1 MLTRNNIVAALM
13 ASALAAAHPA
23 SGVMQVD
30 TFKELHS
37 LGLEEARGR
46 IVANLKG
53 VVTFVRV
60 DGFVLA
66 PDAKRDQNAVFVK
79 YPSGGE
85 GVLRVNEGDRL
96 MVDGRTC
103 VWENI
108 PAVEASIVTRLG
120 TEELPQPRT
129 AKWHDVRK
137 GWRNLRRARQYGTVV
152 AIDFEF
158 DNDGACQTLLTL
170 HYWIYDI
177 RVQVAGEVTGDAAR
191 VGSEIEVVG
200 ITRNIIDE
208 NSDVI
213 SSFIEVSSPG
223 NVRLIASGSLN
234 KETVILVALT
244 SVASCAALVLL
255 VVWLR
260 GVARSRRMA
269 IIAAERR
276 RMAAD
281 LHDTIEQHLAAVR
294 ILISIALGED
304 GVTGAAAE
312 TLAKAAD
319 TLSRAKLEVRDAVMN
334 LRSEGLMERS
344 LKEEIELFAAN
355 MNKAGA
361 VKVECTVNDLEEN
374 LAAYAH
380 ADLMMILSEAA
391 TNAIKHG
398 KARHIRISGD
408 KTKLRIANDGAS
420 FDPETA
426 LGPEAGH
433 YGLSGM
439 RERAARQGWKI
450 SFVRDGNWICVEVD
464 L

>member
-1 MLTRNNIVAALM
+1 MRNILYSLLLVICAAPF
-13 ASALAAAHPA
+13 AGAAGID
-23 SGVMQVD
+23 S
-30 TFKELHS
+30 FKEVTALT
-37 LGLEEARGR
+37 LEEARGGM
-46 IVANLKG
+46 VANLKG
-53 VVTFVRV
+53 VATFVRR

-66 PDAKRDQNAVFVK
+66 PSEKRDQSAVFVVH
-79 YPSGGE
+79 PRGNDAS
-85 GVLRVNEGDRL
+85 LAINEGDKL

-108 PAVEASIVTRLG
+108 PAIEAKAVTRTG
-120 TEELPQPRT
+120 TTELAEPRT
-129 AKWHDVRK
+129 AKWQDVRK

-158 DNDGACQTLLTL
+158 GNDGACQTLLTL

-223 NVRLIASGSLN
+223 NVRFIASGSLN

-319 TLSRAKLEVRDAVMN
+319 TLSRAKLEVRDAVLN

-361 VKVECTVNDLEEN
+361 VKVQCTVDDLEEN